1 MKNEEALRAINRD
14 DRLVEGILFKVSNE
28 MNNVAYVMRNV
39 PLSDL
44 LFLSLEVKC
53 SETDQIRFGFRSNR
67 RTARLLVYLRKP
79 CSI

>member
-1 MKNEEALRAINRD
+1 MKNEEAVRAIDRD
-14 DRLVEGILFKVSNE
+14 DRLVEGVLFKISNE
-28 MNNVAYVMRNV
+28 MNHVAYVMDNV
-39 PLSDL
+39 TLSGL
-44 LFLSLEVKC
+44 LSLGIEVKC